1 MIFWVS
7 SFCAAWTPCCASHA
21 SSALTA
27 WSWRPLMPPAVLM
40 SATASSPAFRIAMPG
55 SAYGP
60 VKGPVIPTLIGPAL
74 LALLLLLPQ
83 AAINSAP
90 QAARLAAT
98 NRRLNIVPP
107 YPFVVAHRHLPVR
120 RGESAPAASHYSLE
134 LGPVSVPRIRVSRSE
149 RARLW
154 AWPRGTGERRV
165 VMTSEPEPRLRVVW
179 TDPVTGRKGYAV
191 IDRMV
196 NGLAGG
202 GTRMRS
208 GVTIEEVERLART
221 MSYKNGAFNLP
232 GGGAK
237 GGIDIDPHDPEARG
251 LLSRYVRAMRP
262 LYRNGWGTAEDLGI
276 SQELLNEVFAEQGVG
291 MTVQAML
298 DRSGDPEAAGR
309 RGSQGLA
316 VNVEG
321 IGLADCIGGY
331 GVAEASAA
339 AAEYKGWDISK
350 LRAVVQ
356 GFGSMGGS
364 SARYLAR
371 LGARIVGVVD
381 VNGAVTNPD
390 GLDVELLL
398 RSRTTLGEID
408 RSALRPGDL
417 ELPRERWLEIDADI
431 VMPAA
436 VADAITAEN
445 SAAIKARM
453 VVEAANIPTTDDA
466 QRLLHQRGVV
476 VIPDYVA
483 NGGANAWWWWTLLG
497 VIEADA
503 EQSFAHVSKVMRET
517 VRRMLELA
525 DARRMTPRD
534 AANELSMENLDRL
547 AGRLGE
553 DASETP
559 LEPVRA

>member
-1 MIFWVS
+1 
-7 SFCAAWTPCCASHA
+7 
-21 SSALTA
+21 
-27 WSWRPLMPPAVLM
+27 
-40 SATASSPAFRIAMPG
+40 
-55 SAYGP
+55 
-60 VKGPVIPTLIGPAL
+60 
-74 LALLLLLPQ
+74 
-83 AAINSAP
+83 
-90 QAARLAAT
+90 
-98 NRRLNIVPP
+98 
-107 YPFVVAHRHLPVR
+107 
-120 RGESAPAASHYSLE
+120 
-134 LGPVSVPRIRVSRSE
+134 
-149 RARLW
+149 
-154 AWPRGTGERRV
+154 
-165 VMTSEPEPRLRVVW
+165 MTSEPEPRLRVVW

-237 GGIDIDPHDPEARG
+237 GGVDIDPHDPEARG

-309 RGSQGLA
+309 RVSQGLA

-364 SARYLAR
+364 SSRYLAR

-431 VMPAA
+431 VVPAA